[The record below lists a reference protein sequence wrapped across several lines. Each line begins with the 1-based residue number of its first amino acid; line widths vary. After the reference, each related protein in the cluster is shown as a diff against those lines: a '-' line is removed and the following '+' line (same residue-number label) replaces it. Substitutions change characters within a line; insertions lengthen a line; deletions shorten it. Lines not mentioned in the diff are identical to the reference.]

1 VAGGKRSLFLSSVRI
16 ILMGSEGQIVD
27 LLQSMAELSNMEMDW
42 GIYLS
47 QVSAYRYVA
56 LCQRIGKAKP
66 VA

>member
-1 VAGGKRSLFLSSVRI
+1 
-16 ILMGSEGQIVD
+16 MGSEGQIVD